1 LPELFI
7 FYLRKVKIMD
17 NEESF
22 KPTSPKEEV
31 EYWKE
36 QRAHGLDR
44 STEYQLMDAYKNA
57 LKGKDPT
64 KCYWVLA
71 IGQDGIAG
79 REEVLKA
86 RITDPQA
93 VEFMQSNMI
102 AAICSFLDKQGTTRK
117 WDSRWH
123 EQGDRVQ
130 KGHVIGD
137 EDKKP

>member
-1 LPELFI
+1 
-7 FYLRKVKIMD
+7 MD

-22 KPTSPKEEV
+22 EPISPKEQV
-31 EYWKE
+31 EYLKE
-36 QRAHGLDR
+36 CRVGGLDK

-71 IGQDGIAG
+71 IGQDGIGG
-79 REEVLKA
+79 RQEVFKA

-93 VEFMQSNMI
+93 VEFLQDHMI
-102 AAICSFLDKQGTTRK
+102 AAICGFLDKQGTTRK

-123 EQGDRVQ
+123 EQADRVQ
-130 KGHVIGD
+130 KGHAIGE